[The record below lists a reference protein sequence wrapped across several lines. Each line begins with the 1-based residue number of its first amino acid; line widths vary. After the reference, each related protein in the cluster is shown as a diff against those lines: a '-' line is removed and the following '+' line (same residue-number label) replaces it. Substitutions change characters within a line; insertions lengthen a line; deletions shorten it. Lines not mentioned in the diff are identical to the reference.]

1 MSDSDSAS
9 GLHSSLTDLAMSLMV
24 IFILLLVHFLRAEQ
38 TRDTSESTIRD
49 RVSELREELE
59 NIRAILDAN
68 ALRGIVIKIDEN
80 DPLTLVVIVPESTEG
95 GELFK
100 SNSSVIQPYLQ
111 FFLQTFAPPFLTL
124 VAKPEWSDAIRSII
138 IEGHT
143 DDAPVANEEYGNLRL
158 SQERSKEVL
167 QAFLQMAKRQHVRT
181 RDIFWSLA
189 SASGRADKDC
199 KVSSPPTY
207 EERRKCRSVQ
217 FKIRMKSSM
226 EKKFE
231 REVTQKGLR
240 GSSS

>member
-1 MSDSDSAS
+1 LSDSDS

-24 IFILLLVHFLRAEQ
+24 IFILLLVNFLRAEQ
-38 TRDTSESTIRD
+38 KRDTSESTIRD

-59 NIRAILDAN
+59 SIRKILDAKE
-68 ALRGIVIKIDEN
+68 LRGITIKVDEN
-80 DPLTLVVIVPESTEG
+80 DPLTLVVIVPESAEG
-95 GELFK
+95 GDLFK
-100 SNSSVIQPYLQ
+100 SNSSVIQPYLHV
-111 FFLQTFAPPFLTL
+111 FLETFGPPFFSL
-124 VAKPEWSDAIRSII
+124 VAKPEWADAIRSII

-143 DDAPVANEEYGNLRL
+143 DDVPVANEEYGNLRL

-167 QAFLQMAKRQHVRT
+167 QAFLQMAKAQDGRA
-181 RDIFWSLA
+181 RDAFWSLA

-199 KVSSPPTY
+199 RVSAHPTV

-231 REVTQKGLR
+231 REVAKKGNH
-240 GSSS
+240 GGDS